1 MESFGRARVIVVASR
16 DCGRSLAQSLSRMG
30 LAGVRIVDSPQEAQV
45 LCQTN
50 RADGCLVMLPREVP
64 DEIPTCSAE
73 SEAPGRAAGVPSL
86 LVADVVTPHVARS
99 ARNSGYFATIPT
111 GIPPR
116 MLYRTLRALLQRRQ
130 RSASKATSENRGRA
144 ASAALDAVSALSSQG
159 WAGGKF
165 KLQ

>member
-1 MESFGRARVIVVASR
+1 MEAFGNAHVVLVAGR

-30 LAGVRIVDSPQEAQV
+30 LAGVRIVASHQEAQL
-45 LCQTN
+45 LCETN
-50 RADGCLVMLPREVP
+50 RADGCLVMLPRAVP

-86 LVADVVTPHVARS
+86 LIADVVTPHVVRS
-99 ARNSGYFATIPT
+99 ARNSGYFAAIPT

-116 MLYRTLRALLQRRQ
+116 MLYRTLCALLQRRR
-130 RSASKATSENRGRA
+130 RSASKTPSESRARA
-144 ASAALDAVSALSSQG
+144 ASAALDAVSTQSSEG
-159 WAGGKF
+159 RTGGKL